1 MIRWPVICHRLPVG
15 FLLLLFAVQAAPV
28 EAAGQGAIVNRS
40 LDGQNSVEVNDIANY
55 KLSDFKWDEM
65 KDGDYMLGNFQG
77 SEVFTGE
84 AAKLYPGTIQ
94 VRIKLRG
101 ARIVDTYLTHR
112 ARRISQ
118 RVTASDERILLRRPE
133 WNRVECVPR
142 RQVYT
147 VRRRIRNR
155 VRVCQVVLIVPK
167 NCPARVVSKICFT
180 PRPARRR

>member
-1 MIRWPVICHRLPVG
+1 MIKWPVVYRRLSVG
-15 FLLLLFAVQAAPV
+15 FLLLLFVAQAVPV
-28 EAAGQGAIVNRS
+28 EAAGQGAVVNQS
-40 LDGQNSVEVNDIANY
+40 LDGKDSVEVGEIANY
-55 KLSDFKWDEM
+55 KISEFKWGEI

-94 VRIKLRG
+94 VRIRLRG

-118 RVTASDERILLRRPE
+118 PVTASDERILLRRPE

-147 VRRRIRNR
+147 IRRRIRNR
-155 VRVCQVVLIVPK
+155 VRVYQVVLIVPR
-167 NCPARVVSKICFT
+167 NCPARVASKICFT
-180 PRPARRR
+180 PRRARR